1 MDRRMIVT
9 LTGHDQVG
17 FVERVT
23 RLVAECE
30 GNIEA
35 SRMAR
40 LGGEFT
46 MLLLV
51 AIREPQYDELEKRLQ
66 ALGDD
71 GMVVTT
77 RPTIPGA
84 PEERAGWLPYTV
96 KVNGADHQ
104 GIIHQVSHLLAE
116 RGVNVESM
124 DTETVL
130 APMSGT
136 PLFTM
141 DAIVLVPPE
150 LSVREL
156 EKELDAVAYDMN
168 VDVEIEPYR
177 G

>member
-1 MDRRMIVT
+1 MRMLIAT
-9 LTGHDQVG
+9 LTGPDQVG

-23 RLVAECE
+23 RLVAEFE

-46 MLLLV
+46 MLMFV
-51 AIREPQYDELEKRLQ
+51 AVSEARYEELESGLQ
-66 ALGDD
+66 SLGGDS
-71 GMVVTT
+71 MNVTT
-77 RPTIPGA
+77 RPTSYGD
-84 PEERAGWLPYTV
+84 PEGRPGWLPYSV

-104 GIIHQVSHLLAE
+104 GIIHHVSQLLAE

-124 DTETVL
+124 DTETVQ

-141 DAIVLVPPE
+141 DAVVLVPPDV
-150 LSVREL
+150 SYRDL
-156 EKELDAVAYDMN
+156 EKELDELADEMN
-168 VDVEIEPYR
+168 VDVDVEPYR

>member
-1 MDRRMIVT
+1 MERRMIAT

-23 RLVAECE
+23 RLVTKCE

-51 AIREPQYDELEKRLQ
+51 AVGDTRYDELENSLQ

-77 RPTIPGA
+77 RPTVPGA
-84 PEERAGWLPYTV
+84 PEERAGWLPYRV
-96 KVNGADHQ
+96 KVSGADHQ
-104 GIIHQVSHLLAE
+104 GIIHHVSQLLAQ

-124 DTETVL
+124 DTETVQ

-141 DAIVLVPPE
+141 DAVVLVPPE
-150 LSVREL
+150 LSYREL
-156 EKELDAVAYDMN
+156 GKELDAVADDMN
-168 VDVEIEPYR
+168 VDVEMEPYR

>member
-1 MDRRMIVT
+1 MDRMLMAT
-9 LTGHDQVG
+9 LTGRDQVG

-30 GNIEA
+30 GNIES

-40 LGGEFT
+40 LGGEFS
-46 MLLLV
+46 MLMLV
-51 AIREPQYDELEKRLQ
+51 AVKDARLEELDQSLQ

-77 RPTIPGA
+77 RPTSHGDSD
-84 PEERAGWLPYTV
+84 ERTGWLPYSV

-104 GIIHQVSHLLAE
+104 GIIHHVSQLLAD
-116 RGVNVESM
+116 RGVNVETM

-141 DAIVLVPPE
+141 DAIVLVPPDLPFRA
-150 LSVREL
+150 LSQ
-156 EKELDAVAYDMN
+156 ELDAVADNMN

>member
-1 MDRRMIVT
+1 
-9 LTGHDQVG
+9 
-17 FVERVT
+17 
-23 RLVAECE
+23 
-30 GNIEA
+30 
-35 SRMAR
+35 
-40 LGGEFT
+40 

-51 AIREPQYDELEKRLQ
+51 AVSESDYEALEEGLQ
-66 ALGDD
+66 SLGDD

-77 RPTIPGA
+77 RLTSPGD
-84 PEERAGWLPYTV
+84 PEMRAGWLPYTV

-104 GIIHQVSHLLAE
+104 GIIHHVTQLLAE

-150 LSVREL
+150 LVYREL
-156 EKELDAVAYDMN
+156 VAELDAVADDMN
-168 VDVEIEPYR
+168 VDVEMEPYR